1 MEEKKYYWIK
11 LKTDFF
17 NQDTID
23 FLMSQKNGSE
33 YVVLYQMLCLKT
45 ANTGGRLATEIGEMI
60 VPYDIEKI
68 VRETKYFA
76 ADTVIVAL
84 ELFKKLGLIYEDNG
98 GMLKIAQINSMVGT
112 ESASKEAIRKRRY
125 RAKKL
130 EQSAAALPYKKD
142 STVDNERDNSGD
154 MVQDN
159 EWDKNGTNCPTEY
172 RDKRL
177 EIRDKRIENREEEK
191 EEKKSIDYLAIANA
205 YKETCV
211 SLPAIRSLSEA
222 RKKAIRARLNSGY
235 TQEDFIT
242 LFRKAQ
248 DSDFLRGKND
258 RNWSAD
264 FDWLIKDANMAKVLE
279 GKYDNKKPEH
289 RLPEIPRE
297 TDGVMDWMSQYDL

>member
-1 MEEKKYYWIK
+1 MADKKYYWIK

-45 ANTGGRLATEIGEMI
+45 ANTSGRLATEIGDMI

-68 VRETKYFA
+68 VRETKYFTS
-76 ADTVIVAL
+76 DTVIVAL
-84 ELFKKLGLIYEDNG
+84 ELFKKLGLVYEDEG
-98 GMLKIAQINSMVGT
+98 GMLKIAEIGSMVGT

-130 EQSAAALPYKKD
+130 EENQAALPFKGED
-142 STVDNERDNSGD
+142 NVVDTEQDNERD
-154 MVQDN
+154 
-159 EWDKNGTNCPTEY
+159 KNGTKCPTEY
-172 RDKRL
+172 RDKSL
-177 EIRDKRIENREEEK
+177 EIRDKRLEIEKEKENRN
-191 EEKKSIDYLAIANA
+191 SIDYLAIANA

-211 SLPAIRSLSEA
+211 SLPSIRSLSES

-248 DSDFLRGKND
+248 ESDFLKGKNA
-258 RNWSAD
+258 RNWNAD

-279 GKYDNKKPEH
+279 GKYDNKHPVESG
-289 RLPEIPRE
+289 
-297 TDGVMDWMSQYDL
+297 TTGSQSTSDGVIDWMSKYDL